1 MKRVMLSKNLV
12 LLSSFLLIITK
23 YYLVRLMF
31 FLDTV
36 LSQFYASFI
45 RPHLDYEIITYDQHN
60 NEKFSKTVK
69 AWSIM
74 LILQ

>member
-12 LLSSFLLIITK
+12 LLSSFLLSITK
-23 YYLVRLMF
+23 YYLVLLMF

-36 LSQFYASFI
+36 LSQFYISFI

-69 AWSIM
+69 ACSIM